1 MLSAAEASIDAGAED
16 EAERARN
23 RAKLYAP
30 PKGREKQARR
40 ARPAATNM
48 DRSQAQAM
56 MARLAAEDARL
67 GAG

>member
-16 EAERARN
+16 DNERARN

-30 PKGREKQARR
+30 PKGSRPQGRR
-40 ARPAATNM
+40 LPPPAMAM
-48 DRSQAQAM
+48 DRSDAQAM